1 MVISKWLYQ
10 NGYIKMVISKWLYQN
25 GYIKMV
31 ISFTS
36 VIMDAFFL
44 IWLLVLIDAFFIL
57 RKSGK

>member
-1 MVISKWLYQ
+1 
-10 NGYIKMVISKWLYQN
+10 MVISKWLYQN

>member
-1 MVISKWLYQ
+1 
-10 NGYIKMVISKWLYQN
+10 MVISKWLYQN

-31 ISFTS
+31 ISFTL